1 MSYTLSHHTQSFSQ
15 QEFTSS
21 LDSIYIYLVV
31 EGTVL
36 LQSDQESETY
46 RAGEIII
53 TNSQSTLYFELNHAS
68 VAVLIVNAYTYNR
81 FTFINS
87 DLQNTQLEEAKDCI
101 KDAFI
106 TLVKNIVNH
115 ESFEAEIQLIRLINW
130 IHNTELDVYTH
141 ATQKKLPET
150 VQQVIDYINSHY
162 KSQLSLKQIAQD
174 FYVNQSYLSRKFS
187 ESMDIT
193 LIKYIK
199 KIKIQHICRNLFQ
212 GYKITDIWKAYHFP
226 SYSSFLKA
234 FTEIIGTTPEAFLQ
248 AHHEEQTS
256 TPVVS
261 ATLLEKVKKLEE

>member
-68 VAVLIVNAYTYNR
+68 VAVLVVNAYTYNR

-106 TLVKNIVNH
+106 SLVKNIVNH

-162 KSQLSLKQIAQD
+162 KSQLPL
-174 FYVNQSYLSRKFS
+174 
-187 ESMDIT
+187 
-193 LIKYIK
+193 
-199 KIKIQHICRNLFQ
+199 
-212 GYKITDIWKAYHFP
+212 
-226 SYSSFLKA
+226 
-234 FTEIIGTTPEAFLQ
+234 
-248 AHHEEQTS
+248 
-256 TPVVS
+256 
-261 ATLLEKVKKLEE
+261 KKLRKISM